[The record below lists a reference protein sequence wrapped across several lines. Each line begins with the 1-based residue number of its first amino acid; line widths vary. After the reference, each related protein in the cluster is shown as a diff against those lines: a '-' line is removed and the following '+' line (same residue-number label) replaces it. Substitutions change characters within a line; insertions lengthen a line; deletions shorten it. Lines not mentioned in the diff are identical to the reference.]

1 LALVGFL
8 VGSLCLFAMY
18 FCPGSLM
25 KLFSTTCQIVIL
37 MGAFSL
43 LMKMFV
49 LDFGYQNLVI
59 DVFVASGFVVCC
71 LEHLG

>member
-1 LALVGFL
+1 LLTFHFV
-8 VGSLCLFAMY
+8 
-18 FCPGSLM
+18 PGSLM

-43 LMKMFV
+43 LMKMF

-59 DVFVASGFVVCC
+59 DVFVTSGFVVCC
-71 LEHLG
+71 LKHLG